1 MIVVPIGREGS
12 AVQRQPFATYGLI
25 AVNVI
30 AFVLLCLG
38 SPEQERAAVVES
50 WDHTITF
57 VRERP
62 NLRVPADVIDLM
74 PRDIR
79 QRPIP
84 PGPSIFDWKT
94 AKDQKTLDE
103 MAADLRQRYESVA
116 VVRLAYVPAVGSI
129 KTLFTSMFLQAGL
142 LHLLGNMFF
151 LFATAPFI
159 EEAYGRAVFLVLYL
173 TGGVIAT
180 LTFGSLHPNS
190 LVPLI
195 GASGAIA
202 AVMGAY
208 LVRFTLSRLRFL
220 FVPVIFVP
228 FWNFRFSAP
237 ALVVLPLWLLE
248 QIVSIPAEDDSG
260 VAITAHIGGFAY
272 GLLFAGVMRLIIR
285 EKKSVVRAAAAVN
298 AAFTDPR
305 VAAAAASFQRGDVET
320 ANREVNSILAEQPRN
335 AEALQLALDLAMK
348 AIDAKAIDGLA
359 TRLLEV
365 YIASNDKARAAELIA
380 KTRRTGH
387 VRQFLDRAAAAM
399 ERWGDRRM
407 QMELLDNLAERDR
420 GTTNAVPT
428 LMKLAMVRRSSGDA
442 SGARQILERA
452 LAEPHCSPEWRRRIE
467 NSMAAL

>member
-12 AVQRQPFATYGLI
+12 AVQRQPFVTYGLI

-30 AFVLLCLG
+30 AFLLFCLG
-38 SPEQERAAVVES
+38 SPEQERVAVVES

-57 VRERP
+57 IRERP
-62 NLRVPADVIDLM
+62 NLRVPADVMDLM

-79 QRPIP
+79 QRAIP
-84 PGPSIFDWKT
+84 PAPSIFDWKT

-116 VVRLAYVPAVGSI
+116 VVRLAYVPAIGSI
-129 KTLFTSMFLQAGL
+129 TTLFTSMFLHGGL
-142 LHLLGNMFF
+142 FHLLGNMFF

-173 TGGVIAT
+173 TGGLVAT

-190 LVPLI
+190 IVPLI

-220 FVPVIFVP
+220 FVPVIFLP

-285 EKKSVVRAAAAVN
+285 EKKSVVRAAASAK
-298 AAFTDPR
+298 ATKFADPR
-305 VAAAAASFQRGDVET
+305 VASAAASMQRGDIET
-320 ANREVNSILAEQPRN
+320 ANRDVSAILAEQPRN
-335 AEALQLALDLAMK
+335 PEALRFALDLAMK
-348 AIDAKAIDGLA
+348 ANDAKAIDGLA

-365 YIASNDKARAAELIA
+365 YIASNDKAHAAELIA
-380 KTRRTGH
+380 KVRRTGH
-387 VRQFLDRAAAAM
+387 IRHF
-399 ERWGDRRM
+399 
-407 QMELLDNLAERDR
+407 
-420 GTTNAVPT
+420 
-428 LMKLAMVRRSSGDA
+428 
-442 SGARQILERA
+442 LERA
-452 LAEPHCSPEWRRRIE
+452 I
-467 NSMAAL
+467 AAPPTPCRL